1 MFPYWFTGVA
11 VDVIGREI
19 TAAGNCRESPEC
31 SQIPWS
37 TVCVYKSEYEITVII
52 QISLYGNHG
61 YLTFLVVVT
70 TLSLDI
76 CHRAKFGPQLS
87 M

>member
-31 SQIPWS
+31 SQIP
-37 TVCVYKSEYEITVII
+37 
-52 QISLYGNHG
+52 
-61 YLTFLVVVT
+61 
-70 TLSLDI
+70 
-76 CHRAKFGPQLS
+76 
-87 M
+87 